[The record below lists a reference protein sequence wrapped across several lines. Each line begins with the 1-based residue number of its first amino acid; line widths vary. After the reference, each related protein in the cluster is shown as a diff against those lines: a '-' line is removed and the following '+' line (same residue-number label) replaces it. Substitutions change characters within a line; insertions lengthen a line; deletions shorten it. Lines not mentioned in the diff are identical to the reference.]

1 MNRLWLIL
9 SLAAGCVPRSLPPPL
24 APAGRWAPVETDA
37 SRLDYP
43 AGDAAVPGAARV
55 LVLAPAPAIP
65 RGRRP
70 PPMIRLHGRVEVGE
84 VFQIEIRVP
93 RAEEDEVRTF
103 RVRCGRPGLRLL
115 DGDLAVTVGR
125 RGTERR
131 AVADSAGP
139 ASFDLDDVGE

>member
-1 MNRLWLIL
+1 
-9 SLAAGCVPRSLPPPL
+9 
-24 APAGRWAPVETDA
+24 
-37 SRLDYP
+37 
-43 AGDAAVPGAARV
+43 
-55 LVLAPAPAIP
+55 
-65 RGRRP
+65 
-70 PPMIRLHGRVEVGE
+70 MIRLPGRVEVGE